1 LTAFVPAPTGA
12 MMIAAME
19 NNTEIVE
26 TLKKLKP
33 SRNPA
38 MLMERMFYVA

>member
-1 LTAFVPAPTGA
+1 

-26 TLKKLKP
+26 TLKKL
-33 SRNPA
+33 NH
-38 MLMERMFYVA
+38 LETQQWLERMFYVA